1 MTDLYKS
8 HARSLTAP
16 PEHGAAIVP
25 AMPPALGHV
34 TRAIYVGGGG
44 HLALR
49 LLGGEAITLV
59 NVPAGHAYPA
69 ARGPGFRGRDHRHR
83 PGGPLVIQLALA
95 IPAWRRTPGS
105 ATPPPSRPKSRLDP
119 SELPLQSRFRS
130 A

>member
-25 AMPPALGHV
+25 DDAAGLGHV

-49 LLGGEAITLV
+49 LLGGEAITLM
-59 NVPAGHAYPA
+59 NVPAGTLIPLRA
-69 ARGPGFRGRDHRHR
+69 AQVFAAGTTATA
-83 PGGPLVIQLALA
+83 LVGL
-95 IPAWRRTPGS
+95 W
-105 ATPPPSRPKSRLDP
+105 
-119 SELPLQSRFRS
+119 
-130 A
+130 